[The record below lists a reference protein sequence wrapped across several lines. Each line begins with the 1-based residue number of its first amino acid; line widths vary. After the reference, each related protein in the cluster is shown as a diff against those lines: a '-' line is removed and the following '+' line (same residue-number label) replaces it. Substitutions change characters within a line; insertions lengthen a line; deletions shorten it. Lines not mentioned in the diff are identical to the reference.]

1 MPVGVA
7 MGSCWRHTGPVVENK
22 TRATE
27 ADVHE
32 FVASVGDAVRR
43 RDAERLVAI
52 MERVTGEPAR
62 MWGPSIVGFGT
73 YHYRYASGREGDM
86 AAAGFSPRKAATTVY
101 VMDGVDVHAALLE
114 HLGPHT
120 VGKGCV
126 HVKDL
131 DAVDLGVL
139 EEIVRRS
146 YATLTEDPE
155 FGRRLS
161 GSPGQDSST

>member
-1 MPVGVA
+1 MASESTTQP
-7 MGSCWRHTGPVVENK
+7 TG
-22 TRATE
+22 
-27 ADVHE
+27 ADVEE
-32 FVASVGDAVRR
+32 FLGSVDHPVRR
-43 RDAERLVAI
+43 RDALRLVEL
-52 MERVTGEPAR
+52 MGRVTGEPPR

-101 VMDGVDVHAALLE
+101 LMDGVDAHAALLE
-114 HLGPHT
+114 RLGPHT

-126 HVKDL
+126 YVKDL

-139 EEIVRRS
+139 EEVVRRS
-146 YATLTEDPE
+146 YATLTDDPG

-161 GSPGQDSST
+161 GPSAHEPS

>member
-1 MPVGVA
+1 M
-7 MGSCWRHTGPVVENK
+7 VENK
-22 TRATE
+22 TGPTE
-27 ADVHE
+27 DYVEA
-32 FVASVGDAVRR
+32 FVASVENPVRR
-43 RDAERLVAI
+43 RDAQRLVEL
-52 MERVTGEPAR
+52 MGRVTGEPPR

-101 VMDGVDVHAALLE
+101 LMDGVDAHAALLDR
-114 HLGPHT
+114 LGPHA

-126 HVKDL
+126 YVKDL

-139 EEIVRRS
+139 EEVVHRS
-146 YATLTEDPE
+146 YATLTGDRE

-161 GSPGQDSST
+161 GPSAQDPS